1 MSSEA
6 EEERVQAAAG
16 TRLVELRVA
25 AAAAAAPAVLA
36 STREERAGWL
46 RRIADRLDEARDE
59 LVEVAEGETHLG
71 AERLRGEVARTTGQL
86 RLFADVLEE
95 GSYLEASIDV
105 AGTIGGDGSQ
115 EIRRFLRPLG
125 PVAVF
130 SASNFPFAFSVAG
143 GDTASALAAGCPVL
157 VKAHP
162 GHPELS
168 RRTAAVV
175 DRALEEA
182 GAPRGAFD
190 LVEGRAAGLVLV
202 TAPEVRAVAFTGS
215 LPGATALMDAMSERA
230 EPIPFFGELG
240 SLNPVVITPG
250 AAEERGAELAAE
262 LVASFTLGGGQFCTK
277 PGLVF
282 APSAPD
288 LDTPSARATR
298 SAWTERDGASA
309 SRQAEEGGDAPS
321 CWSSSAQRVSRP
333 TLRQAVAER
342 VEALTGPTL
351 LTERIADS
359 FTAAAGRLESAAGV
373 RTLARGT
380 DADGPAPRI
389 LTTTIADFVRHRDV
403 LLEECFGPLTL
414 LVEYDAPEEVLA
426 ALAHL
431 DGSLTATVHSAAGED
446 VGALV
451 GVLAERSGRVVFG
464 GWPTGVSV
472 TWGQH
477 HGGPWPATTSQHTS
491 VGATAIRR
499 FLRPI
504 AYQGAP
510 ASALPVDLTDAGLAR
525 LPHRRDGRTVLR

>member
-1 MSSEA
+1 MSIEA
-6 EEERVQAAAG
+6 DEERVQAAAG
-16 TRLVELRVA
+16 TRLTELRVA
-25 AAAAAAPAVLA
+25 AAAAATPAVLA
-36 STREERAGWL
+36 SSRQERAGWL
-46 RRIADRLDEARDE
+46 SRIAAQLDEARDE
-59 LVEVAEGETHLG
+59 LVEVAEAETHLG
-71 AERLRGEVARTTGQL
+71 VERLRGEVARTTGQL

-215 LPGATALMDAMSERA
+215 LPGATALMDAMAERA

-288 LDTPSARATR
+288 LETPSATAAR
-298 SAWTERDGASA
+298 SAGTERDGGS
-309 SRQAEEGGDAPS
+309 GGAPS

-373 RTLARGT
+373 RTLARGA
-380 DADGPAPRI
+380 DADGPAPRV

-451 GVLAERSGRVVFG
+451 AVLAERSGRVVFG

-510 ASALPVDLTDAGLAR
+510 ASALPADLTDAGLAR
-525 LPHRRDGRTVLR
+525 LPHRRDGRSVPR

>member
-1 MSSEA
+1 M
-6 EEERVQAAAG
+6 QAAAG
-16 TRLVELRVA
+16 TRLTELRVA
-25 AAAAAAPAVLA
+25 AAAAATPAVLA
-36 STREERAGWL
+36 SSRQERAGWL
-46 RRIADRLDEARDE
+46 TRIAARLDEARDE
-59 LVEVAEGETHLG
+59 LVEVAEAETHLG
-71 AERLRGEVARTTGQL
+71 VERLRGEVARTTAQL

-182 GAPRGAFD
+182 GAPRGTFE
-190 LVEGRAAGLVLV
+190 LVEGREAGLVLV
-202 TAPEVRAVAFTGS
+202 AAPEVRAVAFTGS

-240 SLNPVVITPG
+240 SVNPVVITPG
-250 AAEERGAELAAE
+250 AAEERGSALAEA

-277 PGLVF
+277 PGVVF
-282 APSAPD
+282 VPTAVD
-288 LDTPSARATR
+288 LDTPAERATR
-298 SAWTERDGASA
+298 SAWT
-309 SRQAEEGGDAPS
+309 GGGTPP

-333 TLRQAVAER
+333 AFRQAVAER
-342 VEALTGPTL
+342 VESLPGTVL

-359 FTAAAGRLESAAGV
+359 FAAVADRLQSADGV
-373 RTLARGT
+373 RVLARGAQ
-380 DADGPAPRI
+380 ADG
-389 LTTTIADFVRHRDV
+389 TTPVVLVTTVGDFVRHSDV

-414 LVEYDAPEEVLA
+414 LVEYRSPEEVLT
-426 ALAHL
+426 ALTHL
-431 DGSLTATVHSAAGED
+431 DGSLTATVHSAPGED
-446 VGALV
+446 IGALV
-451 GVLAERSGRVVFG
+451 AVLAERSGRVVFG

-510 ASALPVDLTDAGLAR
+510 ASALPADLTDAGLAR
-525 LPHRRDGRTVLR
+525 LPHRRDGRSVPR

>member
-1 MSSEA
+1 MSIEA
-6 EEERVQAAAG
+6 DEERVQAAAG
-16 TRLVELRVA
+16 SRLTELRVA
-25 AAAAAAPAVLA
+25 AAAAATPAVLA
-36 STREERAGWL
+36 SSRQERAGWL
-46 RRIADRLDEARDE
+46 SRIAARLDEARDD
-59 LVEVAEGETHLG
+59 LVEVAEAETHLG
-71 AERLRGEVARTTGQL
+71 VERLRGEVARTTGQL

-182 GAPRGAFD
+182 GAPRGTFE
-190 LVEGRAAGLVLV
+190 LVEGREAGLVLV
-202 TAPEVRAVAFTGS
+202 AAPEVRAVAFTGS

-240 SLNPVVITPG
+240 SVNPVVITPG
-250 AAEERGAELAAE
+250 AVEERGSALAAE

-277 PGLVF
+277 PGVVF
-282 APSAPD
+282 VPAAVD
-288 LDTPSARATR
+288 LDTPSVRATR
-298 SAWTERDGASA
+298 SAWDGGAPASGSA
-309 SRQAEEGGDAPS
+309 GEGGGTPP

-333 TLRQAVAER
+333 AFRQAVAER
-342 VEALTGPTL
+342 VESLPGTVL

-359 FTAAAGRLESAAGV
+359 FTAVADRLQSADGV
-373 RTLARGT
+373 RVLARGAQ
-380 DADGPAPRI
+380 ADG
-389 LTTTIADFVRHRDV
+389 TTPVVLVTTVDDFVRHSDV

-414 LVEYDAPEEVLA
+414 LVEYRSPEEVLA
-426 ALAHL
+426 ALTHL
-431 DGSLTATVHSAAGED
+431 DGSLTATVHSAPGED
-446 VGALV
+446 IGALV
-451 GVLAERSGRVVFG
+451 AVLAERSGRVVFG

-510 ASALPVDLTDAGLAR
+510 ASALPADLTDAGLAR
-525 LPHRRDGRTVLR
+525 LPHRRDGRSVPR

>member
-1 MSSEA
+1 MSIEA
-6 EEERVQAAAG
+6 DEERVQAVAG
-16 TRLVELRVA
+16 TRLAELRVA

-36 STREERAGWL
+36 SSRQERAGWL
-46 RRIADRLDEARDE
+46 TRIAARLDEARDE

-71 AERLRGEVARTTGQL
+71 VERLRGEVARTTGQL

-182 GAPRGAFD
+182 GAPRGVFD

-202 TAPEVRAVAFTGS
+202 RAPEVRAVAFTGS

-240 SLNPVVITPG
+240 SVNPVVITPG
-250 AAEERGAELAAE
+250 AAEERAAELAAE

-277 PGLVF
+277 PGVVF
-282 APSAPD
+282 VPAAAD
-288 LDTPSARATR
+288 LDTPAERAAR
-298 SAWTERDGASA
+298 SAGA
-309 SRQAEEGGDAPS
+309 GGGTPP

-333 TLRQAVAER
+333 AFRQAVAER
-342 VEALTGPTL
+342 VESLPGTVL
-351 LTERIADS
+351 LTERIAES
-359 FTAAAGRLESAAGV
+359 FSASAGRLASADGV
-373 RTLARGT
+373 RVLARG
-380 DADGPAPRI
+380 AQVDGTAPVV
-389 LTTTIADFVRHRDV
+389 LVTTIDDVVRHSDV

-414 LVEYDAPEEVLA
+414 LIEYRSPEEVLA
-426 ALAHL
+426 ALTHL
-431 DGSLTATVHSAAGED
+431 DGSLTATVHSAPGED
-446 VGALV
+446 IGALV
-451 GVLAERSGRVVFG
+451 AVLAERSGRVVFD

-510 ASALPVDLTDAGLAR
+510 AAALPADLTDAGLAR
-525 LPHRRDGRTVLR
+525 LPHRRDGRSVPR